1 MAKKVSN
8 SFIKELVATADI
20 VDVVSRYVNL
30 KKQAKTIKVVV
41 LFIMKK
47 HHHFLLIQRK
57 IFIIVLAV
65 RHLEMH

>member
-30 KKQAKTIKVVV
+30 KKTGKNYKGCCPFHNEKTPS
-41 LFIMKK
+41 
-47 HHHFLLIQRK
+47 FLLIQRK

>member
-30 KKQAKTIKVVV
+30 KKKG
-41 LFIMKK
+41 KK
-47 HHHFLLIQRK
+47 YKGCCPFHNEKKQSFFFNK
-57 IFIIVLAV
+57 YKNF
-65 RHLEMH
+65 

>member
-30 KKQAKTIKVVV
+30 KKTGKNYKGCCP
-41 LFIMKK
+41 FHNEK